1 MQITTRHTP
10 AFGVARIQ
18 LGPAE
23 PVRIQGGAM
32 MAMSAGMQI
41 EARMQG
47 GLLRSLKRA
56 ALGGES
62 FFLTT
67 CTAPEGGGWVDI
79 AAQLPGDLIA
89 LDVTPAQGLVISRG
103 AWLGSPPTVEIDTK
117 WGGFRNL
124 FGSEGGFIVHATG
137 AGPTVIA
144 CYGALET
151 WDLAPGQTITVDTGH
166 MVAYDDSVTMQLRK
180 VAGGIIQSAKSGEGL
195 VFDFTGPGRVLTQTR
210 NPNELLGWIAAAIQP
225 TSA

>member
-10 AFGVARIQ
+10 AFGVAR
-18 LGPAE
+18 LELADGEA
-23 PVRIQGGAM
+23 VRIQSGAM
-32 MAMSAGMQI
+32 MAMSPGVNI
-41 EARMQG
+41 EARMEG
-47 GLLRSLKRA
+47 GFMRSLKRA

-67 CTAPEGGGWVDI
+67 CTAPSGGGWVDVSP
-79 AAQLPGDLIA
+79 QLPGDLTA
-89 LDVTPAQGLVISRG
+89 LDVSPGQGLVISRG
-103 AWLGSPPTVEIDTK
+103 AWLGSPPAVVIDTK

-124 FGSEGGFIVHATG
+124 FGSEGGFIVHASGT
-137 AGPTVIA
+137 GPTVVA

-151 WDLAPGQTITVDTGH
+151 WNLAAGQTVTVDTGH

-180 VAGGIIQSAKSGEGL
+180 IAGGVVQSAKSGEGL

-210 NPNELLGWIAAAIQP
+210 NPNELLGWIAAAIKP
-225 TSA
+225 NTA

>member
-18 LGPAE
+18 LDPGE
-23 PVRIQGGAM
+23 PIRIQGGAM
-32 MAMSAGMQI
+32 MAMSGGMQI
-41 EARMQG
+41 EARMEG
-47 GLLRSLKRA
+47 GFMRSLKRA

-67 CTAPEGGGWVDI
+67 VTAPEGGGWVDL
-79 AAQLPGDLIA
+79 AARLPGDL
-89 LDVTPAQGLVISRG
+89 LSLEVTPSQGLVIARG
-103 AWLGSPPTVEIDTK
+103 AWLGSPPAVAVDTK
-117 WGGFRNL
+117 WGGFKNL
-124 FGSEGGFIVHATG
+124 FGSEGGFVIHATG
-137 AGPTVIA
+137 AGPVVVA
-144 CYGALET
+144 CYGAIET
-151 WDLAPGQTITVDTGH
+151 WDLAAGQSITIDTGH

-180 VAGGIIQSAKSGEGL
+180 ITGGVVQSAKSGEGL

-225 TSA
+225 STS